1 MLQSKDEK
9 VFIHNHLTFLVK
21 YHKDETTEL
30 SRIVGFEVKPFRFV
44 LNYSCHISFVWH
56 LLHTDTILFTPF
68 YVFYTSGASI
78 NHQFEGQ
85 WNDKNTRLITCD
97 PHASK
102 LVTNSDTPQEVEA
115 GKEIIFTYDVGFE
128 VMFLTAFSPSL
139 L

>member
-1 MLQSKDEK
+1 MS
-9 VFIHNHLTFLVK
+9 LTL
-21 YHKDETTEL
+21 
-30 SRIVGFEVKPFRFV
+30 
-44 LNYSCHISFVWH
+44 C
-56 LLHTDTILFTPF
+56 
-68 YVFYTSGASI
+68 YTYGASI

-128 VMFLTAFSPSL
+128 VIFLTASPLFFCNVIPSL
-139 L
+139 TVSNTF

>member
-1 MLQSKDEK
+1 
-9 VFIHNHLTFLVK
+9 
-21 YHKDETTEL
+21 
-30 SRIVGFEVKPFRFV
+30 
-44 LNYSCHISFVWH
+44 
-56 LLHTDTILFTPF
+56 LFTPF

-128 VMFLTAFSPSL
+128 VIFLMAFL
-139 L
+139 LPFCIVTPFITS

>member
-1 MLQSKDEK
+1 VYFS
-9 VFIHNHLTFLVK
+9 
-21 YHKDETTEL
+21 
-30 SRIVGFEVKPFRFV
+30 
-44 LNYSCHISFVWH
+44 
-56 LLHTDTILFTPF
+56 
-68 YVFYTSGASI
+68 YTSGASI

-128 VMFLTAFSPSL
+128 VIFLMDFL
-139 L
+139 LPFCIVTPFINS